1 MKKQVVSK
9 SQLFGFML
17 LAVVAMTGIF
27 TAKTDTSNSNVYEIV
42 YDCGSFT
49 HVDVSNWNTK
59 YVTNMDSMF
68 QDTKINHVT

>member
-1 MKKQVVSK
+1 MKKQVVRK

-27 TAKTDTSNSNVYEIV
+27 TAKTDRLHSNVYEIV

-49 HVDVSNWNTK
+49 HFDVSDWNTK
-59 YVTNMDSMF
+59 NMGSMF
-68 QDTKINHVT
+68 QDTEVNGFLIQK